1 MVTEALNRCL
11 GQSTCQVF
19 HILQHLILIPALPI
33 NCSQTR
39 DLSFL
44 KILPIRA
51 RCPTNHE
58 FSTVPKSICDR
69 DHLFGC
75 SSENSCWPRECDWKI
90 SALYANSLVHP
101 TWCFTMPFLR
111 ATICGYA
118 NRNQTS
124 HVLKGSVEVK
134 QVSNYF
140 PKKKRVKYFKSG
152 TQYTGLPRWLSGKES
167 AFQYS
172 RCEFDS
178 WLEKI
183 PWRRNSNPLQYS
195 CLGNPMDRGGWWAT
209 VHGSQRLND

>member
-1 MVTEALNRCL
+1 ML
-11 GQSTCQVF
+11 GTKYLQVF

-33 NCSQTR
+33 DCSQTR

-44 KILPIRA
+44 KIRPIRA

-58 FSTVPKSICDR
+58 SSTVPKSICDR

-75 SSENSCWPRECDWKI
+75 LVKIPVGLGECDWKI

-101 TWCFTMPFLR
+101 TWCFTMPFLK

-124 HVLKGSVEVK
+124 HVLKGLVEVK

-140 PKKKRVKYFKSG
+140 PKKKKKS
-152 TQYTGLPRWLSGKES
+152 
-167 AFQYS
+167 
-172 RCEFDS
+172 
-178 WLEKI
+178 
-183 PWRRNSNPLQYS
+183 
-195 CLGNPMDRGGWWAT
+195 
-209 VHGSQRLND
+209 